1 MKNLKG
7 TRTLKNLMSA
17 FAGESQARNRYIFYA
32 SVARKE
38 GYKQIEAIF
47 TETAANEKEHAE
59 RFFNLMLEGLDGML
73 PAEVEI
79 TAGFPVVKGDTL
91 ANLEAAAAGEKF
103 EWSELYLESEKIA
116 REEGFQEVAD
126 AFRHIA
132 SVEAKHENRYR
143 KLAENIRNGQVFKR
157 DQVTRWKCSNCGYVH
172 EGTSAPDIC
181 PACKHPKD
189 YYELYVEA
197 Y

>member
-1 MKNLKG
+1 
-7 TRTLKNLMSA
+7 
-17 FAGESQARNRYIFYA
+17 
-32 SVARKE
+32 
-38 GYKQIEAIF
+38 
-47 TETAANEKEHAE
+47 
-59 RFFNLMLEGLDGML
+59 ML